1 MTHGGILHRSNLRSS
16 NRVPNRCASNDPAPN
31 IQASDE
37 VAINQATTIESA
49 SDLRHMQIEQLK
61 PIIEAALLA
70 SSQPMTVHQLG
81 DIFNEADDVSPE
93 LIARTLEALAG
104 DCDGR
109 GVELKEVASG
119 FRYQVRQDVHAWIS
133 RMWTEKPSR
142 YSRALL
148 ETLALIAYRQPI
160 TRPEIEQIR
169 GVVVSSNIIKTME
182 EREWIRVVG
191 YRDVPGK
198 PALFGTT
205 RAFLDYFNLK
215 SLDQLPPLSEI
226 RDMEDPQL
234 RFEQEPLPVRIVRDL
249 PIDPDG
255 DDLVETE
262 AAQAFESDKES
273 DETADA
279 AADTNDHHESNETE
293 TDADPADGSH
303 ESHERRAE
311 TNTPDESNPSTADE
325 AATPADVESDDAEQ
339 DTEEYR
345 A

>member
-1 MTHGGILHRSNLRSS
+1 
-16 NRVPNRCASNDPAPN
+16 
-31 IQASDE
+31 
-37 VAINQATTIESA
+37 
-49 SDLRHMQIEQLK
+49 MQTEQLK

-81 DIFNEADDVSPE
+81 DLFIETDEVSPE
-93 LIARTLEALAG
+93 LIARALEALTS

-119 FRYQVRQDVHAWIS
+119 FRYQVRQDMHAWVS

-234 RFEQEPLPVRIVRDL
+234 RFEQEPLPVRIARDL
-249 PIDPDG
+249 PIDPNG
-255 DDLVETE
+255 DDLVAETNNAYESESLEAHDE
-262 AAQAFESDKES
+262 AADISNDTDSNYQNTEPQVQVD
-273 DETADA
+273 ADA
-279 AADTNDHHESNETE
+279 AADLTESNEHRSE
-293 TDADPADGSH
+293 TS
-303 ESHERRAE
+303 EL
-311 TNTPDESNPSTADE
+311 TESNPSTADE
-325 AATPADVESDDAEQ
+325 AANPADVESDDAEQ

>member
-1 MTHGGILHRSNLRSS
+1 
-16 NRVPNRCASNDPAPN
+16 
-31 IQASDE
+31 
-37 VAINQATTIESA
+37 
-49 SDLRHMQIEQLK
+49 MQIEQLK

-81 DIFNEADDVSPE
+81 DLFNEADDIGHE
-93 LIARTLEALAG
+93 QIARSLEALAG

-109 GVELKEVASG
+109 GIELKEVASG
-119 FRYQVRQDVHAWIS
+119 FRYQVRQDVHPWIS
-133 RMWTEKPSR
+133 RMWTERPSR

-234 RFEQEPLPVRIVRDL
+234 RFEPEPFPARIVRDL
-249 PIDPDG
+249 PVDPDDEVLG
-255 DDLVETE
+255 ESGQVDAESAADSNTE
-262 AAQAFESDKES
+262 IHAPVNTADAEDTDITADAHASAASSES
-273 DETADA
+273 DEPGS
-279 AADTNDHHESNETE
+279 DTS
-293 TDADPADGSH
+293 S
-303 ESHERRAE
+303 SAE
-311 TNTPDESNPSTADE
+311 NPIATADE
-325 AATPADVESDDAEQ
+325 AANPAADVEPDAAEQ

>member
-1 MTHGGILHRSNLRSS
+1 
-16 NRVPNRCASNDPAPN
+16 
-31 IQASDE
+31 
-37 VAINQATTIESA
+37 
-49 SDLRHMQIEQLK
+49 MQIEQLK

-81 DIFNEADDVSPE
+81 DLFSETDEVSPE
-93 LIARTLEALAG
+93 LIARALEALAG
-104 DCDGR
+104 DCEGR

-119 FRYQVRQDVHAWIS
+119 FRYQVRQDMHAWIS

-234 RFEQEPLPVRIVRDL
+234 RFEQEPLPVRIARDL
-249 PIDPDG
+249 PVDPDG
-255 DDLVETE
+255 DDVVENPSDATS
-262 AAQAFESDKES
+262 ESDDKEGDS
-273 DETADA
+273 ISETTRDNV
-279 AADTNDHHESNETE
+279 THETSHSSETE
-293 TDADPADGSH
+293 TDPTDSTVELPEHRSEPSAL
-303 ESHERRAE
+303 
-311 TNTPDESNPSTADE
+311 DESIPSTADE
-325 AATPADVESDDAEQ
+325 AATPADVESDAADQ

>member
-1 MTHGGILHRSNLRSS
+1 MSDTHLNPQPTPK
-16 NRVPNRCASNDPAPN
+16 V
-31 IQASDE
+31 
-37 VAINQATTIESA
+37 
-49 SDLRHMQIEQLK
+49 MQIEQLK

-70 SSQPMTVHQLG
+70 STQPMTVQQLG
-81 DIFNEADDVSPE
+81 DLFTEADDVGRE
-93 LIARTLEALAG
+93 QIARALEALAG
-104 DCDGR
+104 DCAGR
-109 GVELKEVASG
+109 GIELKEVASG

-133 RMWTEKPSR
+133 RMWTERPSR

-234 RFEQEPLPVRIVRDL
+234 RFEPEPLPARVIKNL
-249 PIDPDG
+249 SIDP
-255 DDLVETE
+255 E
-262 AAQAFESDKES
+262 ADAQAELHD
-273 DETADA
+273 
-279 AADTNDHHESNETE
+279 DHHDHPAPS
-293 TDADPADGSH
+293 TDADEPATNPDTDTVAALDESTEPADAVPTDTTDDAAPEAHTDGP
-303 ESHERRAE
+303 A
-311 TNTPDESNPSTADE
+311 TADE
-325 AATPADVESDDAEQ
+325 AANPAHAEHGDA
-339 DTEEYR
+339 DKHS
-345 A
+345 

>member
-1 MTHGGILHRSNLRSS
+1 
-16 NRVPNRCASNDPAPN
+16 
-31 IQASDE
+31 
-37 VAINQATTIESA
+37 
-49 SDLRHMQIEQLK
+49 MQIEQLK

-81 DIFNEADDVSPE
+81 DLFSETDEVSPE
-93 LIARTLEALAG
+93 LIARALEALGG
-104 DCDGR
+104 DCEGR

-119 FRYQVRQDVHAWIS
+119 FRYQVRQDMHAWIS

-234 RFEQEPLPVRIVRDL
+234 RFEQEPLPVRIARDL
-249 PIDPDG
+249 PVDPDG
-255 DDLVETE
+255 DDVVENPSDATS
-262 AAQAFESDKES
+262 ESDDKEGDS
-273 DETADA
+273 ISETTRDNV
-279 AADTNDHHESNETE
+279 THETSHSSETE
-293 TDADPADGSH
+293 TDPTDSTVELPEHRSEPSAL
-303 ESHERRAE
+303 
-311 TNTPDESNPSTADE
+311 DESIPSTADE
-325 AATPADVESDDAEQ
+325 AATPADVESDAADQ